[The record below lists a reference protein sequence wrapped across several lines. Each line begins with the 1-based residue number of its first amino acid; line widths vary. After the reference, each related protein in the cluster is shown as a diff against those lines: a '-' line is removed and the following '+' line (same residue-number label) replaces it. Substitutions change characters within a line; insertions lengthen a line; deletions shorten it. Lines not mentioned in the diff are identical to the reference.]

1 MRKVLMIVLVIVL
14 IWVGYVT
21 AEYFRVY
28 RPDNTDNKVL
38 ISLGEKDTDTYVE
51 QKGLGFS
58 VVKYKVSLSDAES
71 GTLIKEFKIFG
82 IKVSKTTL
90 VRVKK

>member
-1 MRKVLMIVLVIVL
+1 MIVLVIVL

-38 ISLGEKDTDTYVE
+38 ISLGEKDTDTYV
-51 QKGLGFS
+51 
-58 VVKYKVSLSDAES
+58 
-71 GTLIKEFKIFG
+71 
-82 IKVSKTTL
+82 
-90 VRVKK
+90 